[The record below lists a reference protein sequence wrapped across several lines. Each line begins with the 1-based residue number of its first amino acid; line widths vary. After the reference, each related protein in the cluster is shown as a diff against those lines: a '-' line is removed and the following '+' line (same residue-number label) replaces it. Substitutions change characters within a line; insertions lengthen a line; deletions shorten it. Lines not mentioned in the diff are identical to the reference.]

1 MQQPPVDTLER
12 RLGDWARARLPFW
25 AAEFV
30 MFVLKQ
36 GWACLF
42 GGVLLVAIIVTK
54 LVWPEGA
61 WIARYDFLVVLAV
74 AIQVTFLRFG
84 LESWS
89 EARVILLF
97 HATGTAME
105 VFKLAAGSWDYPEA
119 GVLKVMGVPLFTGF
133 MYGSVGSYIARVVR
147 IFDMRFAPFPPVWV
161 LWVLGAAIYVNFFA
175 HHYVWDMRWVL
186 MALTVLIFGRTRI
199 WFTIH
204 QRAWWMPMPLAA
216 FFASFF
222 LWVAENVGTF
232 TGTWV
237 YAKQGAWQM
246 VSVQKMGSWY
256 LLLFVALAT
265 VSLVMRAML
274 VRTGLK
280 VGPDGRLIGADN
292 GGYDESEIPAHDG
305 ARARS
310 GEVESVL

>member
-1 MQQPPVDTLER
+1 MIEVER
-12 RLGDWARARLPFW
+12 RLGDWARARLPFGV
-25 AAEFV
+25 AEFV

-42 GGVLLVAIIVTK
+42 GGLLLVAIVVTK
-54 LVWPEGA
+54 LVWPSDA

-74 AIQVTFLRFG
+74 AIQVAFLRFG

-105 VFKLAAGSWDYPEA
+105 VFKISAGSWDYPEA
-119 GVLKVMGVPLFTGF
+119 GVLKVLVVPLFTGF

-147 IFDMRFAPFPPVWV
+147 IFEMRFAPFPQLWV
-161 LWVLGAAIYVNFFA
+161 LWALGFAIYLNFSA

-186 MALTVLIFGRTRI
+186 MGLTVVVFGRTRV

-204 QRAWWMPMPLAA
+204 ERAWWMPMPLAA
-216 FFASFF
+216 GFASFF

-237 YAKQGAWQM
+237 YAKQGDWQM
-246 VSVQKMGSWY
+246 VSVQKIGSWY
-256 LLLFVALAT
+256 LLLWVAFAT
-265 VSLVMRAML
+265 VTLVMREM
-274 VRTGLK
+274 VMRQGLK
-280 VGPDGRLIGADN
+280 VGADGRLIGAN
-292 GGYDESEIPAHDG
+292 KGGRDESEISAHDG
-305 ARARS
+305 ARAGS
-310 GEVESVL
+310 GEVEGVL